1 MQGFLLIHSDA
12 LFDSEL
18 RHCVQASE
26 CTGIWMYLALS
37 VYQLTNMQLPE
48 AKHCQGAQQ
57 LLRQLHYVS
66 AEVHGYHGNHQN
78 TPVWISYSTDIWRLP
93 ETVSSIIHTGED
105 HHQNQSSVI
114 HPHVDDTGW
123 WQVGCLNA
131 HTSISFT
138 KLHHFVLTFVF
149 T

>member
-12 LFDSEL
+12 PFDSEL

-26 CTGIWMYLALS
+26 CTGIRMYLALS

-78 TPVWISYSTDIWRLP
+78 TPVWISYSTDI
-93 ETVSSIIHTGED
+93 
-105 HHQNQSSVI
+105 
-114 HPHVDDTGW
+114 
-123 WQVGCLNA
+123 
-131 HTSISFT
+131 
-138 KLHHFVLTFVF
+138 
-149 T
+149 